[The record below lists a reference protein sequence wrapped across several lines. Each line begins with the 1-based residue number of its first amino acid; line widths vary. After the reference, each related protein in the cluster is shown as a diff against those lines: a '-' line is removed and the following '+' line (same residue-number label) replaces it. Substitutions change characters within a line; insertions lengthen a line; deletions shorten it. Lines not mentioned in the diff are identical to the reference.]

1 MRSLTI
7 FMGYECRKQPASH
20 KPLKVRGKANR
31 DAPQVDSATY
41 DSWSAIIRYLR
52 FGPYGSADFL
62 LHFGIPTAS
71 DESLYCSDSEV
82 AQNWQPTI
90 VGCDGETIWW
100 HSRSGARRYFRTILH
115 ARAAAAGLARS
126 WLVGCSEGRC
136 VLYR

>member
-1 MRSLTI
+1 ML
-7 FMGYECRKQPASH
+7 RKLIARPMIAGARLYDTCASAH
-20 KPLKVRGKANR
+20 
-31 DAPQVDSATY
+31 T
-41 DSWSAIIRYLR
+41 
-52 FGPYGSADFL
+52 GSADFL